1 VTKAVATCTGVN
13 FVNQSINHAVP
24 SITTVKSLQKSF
36 PSLRKTKRKEKKSF
50 RVLTLFHG
58 EKILVK
64 KFSDQRQQ
72 YVCDKPLKYAKSF
85 HRGSRRNEKILLD
98 SSFNFLFTLTHL
110 KSEKTSRKVFSSL
123 RAAFLS
129 SPSSK
134 ICSIIGDFF
143 VRRKKFWVNQMREK
157 IVE

>member
-1 VTKAVATCTGVN
+1 MHWSKFASR
-13 FVNQSINHAVP
+13 QSINHAFS
-24 SITTVKSLQKSF
+24 SITTRKSPKSF
-36 PSLRKTKRKEKKSF
+36 QTLRKKASLYWRFSTER
-50 RVLTLFHG
+50 
-58 EKILVK
+58 ILVRVK
-64 KFSDQRQQ
+64 KFSDQRQQQ

-110 KSEKTSRKVFSSL
+110 ISKKTSRKVFSTL
-123 RAAFLS
+123 RATFL
-129 SPSSK
+129 PSFNPQ